1 MIYRFVFIKESKQKN
16 SMKRN
21 VDKANII
28 NSNANK
34 NERTLIMKVT
44 LGRRRAAMRQQR
56 RIEQR
61 KRQLLWALSISLL
74 LVTIAV
80 SYWLIH
86 TMRTGTDSSTSSPDN
101 QVSLSTSSQETTT
114 ASQSSKITLTAS
126 GDMLYHRP
134 VLYECI

>member
-1 MIYRFVFIKESKQKN
+1 
-16 SMKRN
+16 MKRN

-56 RIEQR
+56 RIEQQ

-101 QVSLSTSSQETTT
+101 QVSLSTSSKKQ
-114 ASQSSKITLTAS
+114 Q
-126 GDMLYHRP
+126 RP
-134 VLYECI
+134 LNRRKLL

>member
-1 MIYRFVFIKESKQKN
+1 
-16 SMKRN
+16 
-21 VDKANII
+21 
-28 NSNANK
+28 
-34 NERTLIMKVT
+34 
-44 LGRRRAAMRQQR
+44 MRQQR

-61 KRQLLWALSISLL
+61 KRQLLWALGISLL

-114 ASQSSKITLTAS
+114 ASSIVENHSDSKWRYALSQAS
-126 GDMLYHRP
+126 
-134 VLYECI
+134 LYECI